1 MSAVS
6 LQPAVVEP
14 EPPRVKP
21 APHTNL
27 ERVTVL
33 LAPIDVS
40 RADQLWER
48 QGFRSSHA
56 LLQWLILYGLKHM
69 EEGSLIPERRTAR
82 IVEVQK
88 P

>member
-1 MSAVS
+1 MPRDS
-6 LQPAVVEP
+6 LETMFQRKAP
-14 EPPRVKP
+14 ERKP
-21 APHTNL
+21 KPSTNL

-33 LAPIDVS
+33 LSPVDVS

-48 QGFRSSHA
+48 QGFRSRHA

-69 EEGSLIPERRTAR
+69 EEGSLQPERRTTR